1 MATTIINR
9 YRPVVQPRLPAA
21 PTEYDAQFIEQYS
34 NILRLYFN
42 QLSSY
47 NAAVISE
54 SSSGQTALWLSNGG
68 GLFSG

>member
-1 MATTIINR
+1 MSLIQNVPPPNLPLAPLNYDSR
-9 YRPVVQPRLPAA
+9 Y
-21 PTEYDAQFIEQYS
+21 IEQL
-34 NILRLYFN
+34 NNVLRLYFN

>member
-1 MATTIINR
+1 MSIIQNVPPPNLPLAPLTYDSR
-9 YRPVVQPRLPAA
+9 Y
-21 PTEYDAQFIEQYS
+21 IEQL
-34 NILRLYFN
+34 NNVLRLYFN

-54 SSSGQTALWLSNGG
+54 SGSGQTALWLSNGG